1 MRRTLHAVCLL
12 ALCAL
17 AAHAQDAQ
25 DAKPDADDK
34 QTGLVYGKDYAFA
47 VTAPAGWVLDT
58 ESGIQQGL
66 HAVFYPTGSSWKDG
80 KAVMYVNA
88 AARPDTLEKFV
99 EGDVANFRKGSPRLK
114 VTDEETPAL
123 EGKQRVVA
131 KRFVE
136 DQLGNYEAV
145 AYVEESKVVVILV
158 LSARTQAEFDA
169 ALPAFRKLVSSYRF
183 VSDKVVTGT
192 K

>member
-1 MRRTLHAVCLL
+1 MLRRTLHAVCLL

-17 AAHAQDAQ
+17 AAHAQDA
-25 DAKPDADDK
+25 KPDAEDK
-34 QTGLVYGKDYAFA
+34 NTGLVFGKDYAFA
-47 VTAPAGWVLDT
+47 VTAPDGWVLDT

-66 HAVFYPTGSSWKDG
+66 HAVFYPTGSSWKESQ
-80 KAVMYVNA
+80 AVMYVNA
-88 AARPDTLEKFV
+88 AAKPDTLDKFV

-114 VTDEETPAL
+114 VSDEEPLTV

-136 DQLGNYEAV
+136 DQLGNFEAV
-145 AYVEESKVVVILV
+145 AYVEESKVVVTLV
-158 LSARTQAEFDA
+158 LSARTQGEFDA
-169 ALPAFRKLVSSYRF
+169 ALPAFRRLVSSYRF
-183 VSDKVVTGT
+183 VSDKVVTGA

>member
-1 MRRTLHAVCLL
+1 MLRRTLHAVCLL

-17 AAHAQDAQ
+17 AAHAQDA
-25 DAKPDADDK
+25 KPDADDK
-34 QTGLVYGKDYAFA
+34 NTGLVYGKDYAFA
-47 VTAPAGWVLDT
+47 VTAPAGWFFDS

-66 HAVFYPTGSSWKDG
+66 HAVFYPAGSSWKESQ
-80 KAVMYVNA
+80 AVMYVNA
-88 AARPDTLEKFV
+88 AAKTDTLEKFV

-114 VTDEETPAL
+114 VTDEESPAVA
-123 EGKQRVVA
+123 GRQRVVA

-136 DQLGNYEAV
+136 DQLGNFEAV
-145 AYVEESKVVVILV
+145 AYVEESKVVVMLV
-158 LSARTQAEFDA
+158 LSARTQDEFDA

-183 VSDKVVTGT
+183 ISDKVVTGT